1 VTEQIKNLDIRA
13 SAAPEMPIQET
24 KYLVERHPVG
34 YRIIEEVVADVVKDG
49 HGGGESDEIW
59 SKETYV
65 AVGTLFVT

>member
-1 VTEQIKNLDIRA
+1 
-13 SAAPEMPIQET
+13 MPIQET
-24 KYLVERHPVG
+24 KYLVERHPVRVG

-59 SKETYV
+59 SKEIYV